1 MNPITMTRYAP
12 DRKAEWDAAVEMA
25 RNGTFLFRR
34 DYLEYH
40 ADRFP
45 DYSYLFFLKGKPI
58 ALLPAHRQ
66 DDMLCSHRGLT
77 YGGLVLLPGATAE
90 RVRAIFDVMAGQLPA
105 QGIGQLLYKCVPHH
119 LHRYPAE
126 EDRYALFGRNVS
138 LVACNIASV
147 VDLSAPLRFSELRR
161 RGVRRAQASGVSVG
175 ESDAWADFWEILK
188 DNLAQR
194 FGAQPVHTL
203 DEMLHLHTLF
213 PENIRLFTATLDS
226 RVVGGTVVYE
236 CGHCVRVQYISASA
250 CGKEC
255 AALDL
260 LFAYLLQERYADR
273 RYFDFGTSNGDDG
286 HYLNEGLIA
295 QKEGFGGR
303 GIVYETYLL
312 TF

>member
-1 MNPITMTRYAP
+1 MNSITMTRYAP
-12 DRKAEWDAAVEMA
+12 DMKAEWNAAVEMA

-90 RVRAIFDVMAGQLPA
+90 RVISIFDLMAERLPA
-105 QGIGQLLYKCVPHH
+105 DGMTRLLYKCVPHH

-126 EDRYALFGRNVS
+126 EDRYALFLRQAS
-138 LVACNIASV
+138 RVACNIASV
-147 VDLSAPLRFSELRR
+147 VDLSEPLRFAELRR
-161 RGVRRAQASGVSVG
+161 RGVRKALSAGVSVE
-175 ESDAWADFWEILK
+175 ESEAWVDFWEVLK
-188 DNLAQR
+188 DNLSHR
-194 FGAQPVHTL
+194 FGAHPVHTL
-203 DEMLHLHTLF
+203 DEITRLHALF
-213 PENIRLFTATLDS
+213 PGNIRLFTATLDG
-226 RVVGGTVVYE
+226 RVEGGTVVYE
-236 CGHCVRVQYISASA
+236 CGDCVRVQYISASER
-250 CGKEC
+250 GKEC
-255 AALDL
+255 AVLDL
-260 LFAYLLQERYADR
+260 LFDYLLRDRYASR

-286 HYLNEGLIA
+286 HFLNEGLIA

-303 GIVYETYLL
+303 GVVYETYLL

>member
-1 MNPITMTRYAP
+1 MNTLTMTRYTP
-12 DRKAEWDAAVEMA
+12 TMKAEWDAAVEMA

-45 DYSYLFFLKGKPI
+45 DCSYLFSLKGAPI

-66 DDMLCSHRGLT
+66 DNMLCSHRGLT
-77 YGGLVLLPGATAE
+77 YGGLVLLPTATAE
-90 RVRAIFDVMAGQLPA
+90 RVISIFDLMAERLPA
-105 QGIGQLLYKCVPHH
+105 EGITRLLYKCVPHH

-126 EDRYALFGRNVS
+126 EDRYALFLRQAS

-161 RGVRRAQASGVSVG
+161 RGVRKAQAAGVSVG
-175 ESDAWADFWEILK
+175 ESDAWADFWDVLK
-188 DNLAQR
+188 ENLLHR
-194 FGAQPVHTL
+194 FGAHPVHTL
-203 DEMLHLHTLF
+203 DEINRLHTLF
-213 PENIRLFTATLDS
+213 PGNIRLFTATLHGE
-226 RVVGGTVVYE
+226 VVGGTVVYE
-236 CGHCVRVQYISASA
+236 CGDCVRVQYISASER
-250 CGKEC
+250 GKEC

-260 LFAYLLQERYADR
+260 LFDYLLRERYASC

-286 HYLNEGLIA
+286 RYLNTGLIA

-303 GIVYETYLL
+303 GIAYETYLL